1 MSDITRTNE
10 ELNVVEL
17 SDVDLENV
25 QGACGID
32 FCGGYAGGY
41 NYGCGGYG
49 YGYGCGGYGGGFGGG
64 WYRHHHGGFFGGG
77 LIGVGF
83 FDPCRRY

>member
-10 ELNVVEL
+10 ELNAVEL
-17 SDVDLENV
+17 SDADLETV

-32 FCGGYAGGY
+32 YCGGGY
-41 NYGCGGYG
+41 EYGGCGS

-64 WYRHHHGGFFGGG
+64 YGGGWYHHHHGGFFGGG
-77 LIGVGF
+77 LLGVGF
-83 FDPCRRY
+83 FDPCRR